1 MRIIPTPG
9 LSTKIA
15 AGLDIAATLTVAQ
28 IGHSFN
34 FAATHPAIL
43 ITTGVMTY
51 SLFKWKDEITSTII
65 DGLGPIQNK
74 NNYSFTN
81 RKRTRAIKKGLNV
94 KNLNKIRKRGMLNH
108 AWKPGRMVRNIS
120 AKPSDRQ

>member
-43 ITTGVMTY
+43 VTTGVMTF
-51 SLFKWKDEITSTII
+51 SLFKWKDEIASAFIYS
-65 DGLGPIQNK
+65 LGPIQNK
-74 NNYSFTN
+74 NSYSYIK
-81 RKRTRAIKKGLNV
+81 RKRTKA
-94 KNLNKIRKRGMLNH
+94 IRKRLDIKGM
-108 AWKPGRMVRNIS
+108 KKSSRVIS
-120 AKPSDRQ
+120 

>member
-74 NNYSFTN
+74 NSYSFTN
-81 RKRTRAIKKGLNV
+81 RKRTRAIRKNLGVKGL
-94 KNLNKIRKRGMLNH
+94 KKHGRMLNQ
-108 AWKPGRMVRNIS
+108 AWKPDRMVRNIS

>member
-1 MRIIPTPG
+1 MRTDSSDFMRIIPTPG

-43 ITTGVMTY
+43 VTTGVMTY
-51 SLFKWKDEITSTII
+51 SLFKWKNEIASAFVC
-65 DGLGPIQNK
+65 GLWPIQNK
-74 NNYSFTN
+74 NSYSYTG
-81 RKRTRAIKKGLNV
+81 RKRTKA
-94 KNLNKIRKRGMLNH
+94 IRKKLDINGLKKSSR
-108 AWKPGRMVRNIS
+108 VIS
-120 AKPSDRQ
+120 